1 MATGGTLTLRRTE
14 DDKLRDHAEHRHKS
28 MMPGK
33 DLVAECYEIAGL
45 CMPSRSR
52 QLVEC
57 RKATGNRSASTKV
70 TLYDGHS
77 LRSFRT
83 LANGMLSGCSSRSR
97 PWRKSELEDG
107 ELMNFFPVRVWLSA
121 YDKLVDTTLAAS
133 NFYEAMLSCY
143 LEMGGFGTGAVLIE
157 NHDGASPKIVCHALT
172 FGEYGLSIG
181 ADLRPDSLSRTYS
194 LTARQMVARFVADR
208 FDRHTLDWSRVS
220 RSVKE
225 AWDKGNYENGF
236 AVKQLMEPNPAYV
249 PGKIGA
255 IGMTYRSIKWE
266 VSQDDRKVF
275 LAIEGYRSQP
285 FLAPRWET
293 LTGDVWGSGCGK
305 AALPDMRAL
314 QLQAKRRGQATD
326 MLVMPPTWGPPTI
339 DRVGMLPGNHTT
351 VAASDMSAGI
361 KPVIEMDY
369 QIIGAIREDIIDNR
383 QAVDRASYADTF
395 LAITNMDGVQPRNVE
410 ELAQRHE
417 EKLTQLGPV
426 VDRVNGEGLQ
436 VATDR
441 VSDILAARGDLLNSL
456 PPPPEELQDMEIA
469 TDFVSI
475 MAQAQRM
482 LGIASTERAVSFVG
496 NMAAAFPDAAD
507 NLDVDAIVADY
518 WQRSGA
524 EPAGLRDPKARD
536 ALREQRAAAKN
547 AQQIAAMMP
556 AAKDGADAAR
566 LLSEADTGA
575 GSLLE
580 RLVG

>member
-1 MATGGTLTLRRTE
+1 MATGGTLTLRRAE
-14 DDKLRDHAEHRHKS
+14 DDKPREHAEHRHKA
-28 MMPGK
+28 MMPSS

-52 QLVEC
+52 QLVESHKVKQ
-57 RKATGNRSASTKV
+57 RNASSKV

-97 PWRKSELEDG
+97 PWRKSALEDTD
-107 ELMNFFPVRVWLSA
+107 LMNYYPVRVWLAA
-121 YDKLVDTTLAAS
+121 YDKLIDGTLAAS
-133 NFYEAMLSCY
+133 NFYEAMLSFY
-143 LEMGGFGTGAVLIE
+143 LEMGGFGTGSVLIE
-157 NHDGASPKIVCHALT
+157 NHEAASPKIVCHALT
-172 FGEYGLSIG
+172 FGEYGLSLG
-181 ADLRPDSLSRTYS
+181 PDLRPDSLSRTFA

-208 FDRHTLDWSRVS
+208 FDRHALDWSRVT
-220 RSVKE
+220 RRVKE
-225 AWDKGNYENGF
+225 AWDSGKYETAF
-236 AVKQLMEPNPAYV
+236 TVKQLIEPNPAYI

-255 IGMTYRSIKWE
+255 IGMSYRSLKWE
-266 VSQDDRKVF
+266 AAEEDRKAF

-285 FLAPRWET
+285 FCAARWET
-293 LTGDVWGSGCGK
+293 LAGDVWGSGCGK

-314 QLQAKRRGQATD
+314 QLQAKRKGQATD

-351 VAASDMSAGI
+351 VAAVDMSVGI
-361 KPVIEMDY
+361 KAVIEMPYQALPVIRDDVFDY
-369 QIIGAIREDIIDNR
+369 R

-395 LAITNMDGVQPRNVE
+395 QAITSMDGVQPRNVE

-417 EKLTQLGPV
+417 EKMTQLGPV
-426 VDRVNGEGLQ
+426 VDRVNNEGLQ
-436 VATDR
+436 VANDR
-441 VSDILAARGDLLNSL
+441 VSDVLAARGDLLNSL
-456 PPPPEELQDMEIA
+456 PPAPEELQGEELS

-507 NLDVDAIVADY
+507 NIDADAIVQDY
-518 WQRSGA
+518 WERSGA
-524 EPAGLRDPKARD
+524 EPSGLRDPKVRD
-536 ALREQRAAAKN
+536 AIREQRAAAQN
-547 AQQIAAMMP
+547 AERMAAMMP